1 MKCPYCGEE
10 NSKVLE
16 SRNGTNGKSIRRRR
30 ECVKCKNR
38 FTTYETIEY
47 NPIIVI
53 KKDKRREIF
62 SREKLMKGII
72 TATEKRNISIE
83 TIENMVIDI
92 EIEFSNNINLEI
104 KSEDIGKAV
113 MEKLK
118 NIDKVAYVRFASV
131 YKEFKDLESFK
142 NEIEKIQ

>member
-16 SRNGTNGKSIRRRR
+16 SRNGANGKSIRRRR
-30 ECVKCKNR
+30 ECIKCKNR
-38 FTTYETIEY
+38 FTTYETIEL

-53 KKDKRREIF
+53 KKDERREVF
-62 SREKLMKGII
+62 SREKLLKGII

-83 TIENMVIDI
+83 TIESMVIDI
-92 EIEFSNNINLEI
+92 ESELSNSINPEV

-118 NIDKVAYVRFASV
+118 NVDKVAYVRFASV